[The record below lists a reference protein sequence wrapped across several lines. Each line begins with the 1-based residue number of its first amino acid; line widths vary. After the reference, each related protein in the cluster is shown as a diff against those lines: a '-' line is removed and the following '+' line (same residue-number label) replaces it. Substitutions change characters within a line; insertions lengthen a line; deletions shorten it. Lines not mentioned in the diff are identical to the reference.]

1 VAGARGLDA
10 VPAAGGQTAGNVG
23 NSFAETCDVRLEAPL
38 VDPGEG
44 TVECGGPEEDEP
56 DENHPNGE
64 RIRSLLALES
74 TSVDVSGKKAGGR
87 PRVAIVISHPVQHFC
102 PMYREIAAD
111 GRVELLVLFVEA
123 GAAPK
128 FDDQFGRVVQWQ
140 ADLLDGFTFKVLAAP
155 EKEQSRATVAEL
167 KEFAPDVVYVHG
179 YARPYLR
186 AAMRWAKS
194 AGAPVMMTTDGELLH
209 PRPWYIEAIKR
220 VVLPLTLRNVDLFL
234 TVGDENE
241 RYFAHYGVTRERF
254 LRVTFSIDSGYYDKT
269 LARREEARRGVRERL
284 GIAGDAMVVLTV
296 GKMIPRKEQADLVKA
311 FLELAKTGHTSAV
324 LLIAGEGE
332 LRAKLEDLAKP
343 LGEAVKMPG
352 FIGVDELPEFYVASD
367 VYAHPSM
374 GDPHP
379 LAISEALYCSLPV
392 VVSDQVGSIGPTD
405 DVQNGKNGWVYRT
418 GDIATLAAILGNLID
433 HPEVR
438 LKAGA
443 ESVALGEKHS
453 SKYTAKGFVDGALL
467 TLASKK
473 KSQA

>member
-1 VAGARGLDA
+1 
-10 VPAAGGQTAGNVG
+10 
-23 NSFAETCDVRLEAPL
+23 
-38 VDPGEG
+38 
-44 TVECGGPEEDEP
+44 
-56 DENHPNGE
+56 
-64 RIRSLLALES
+64 
-74 TSVDVSGKKAGGR
+74 
-87 PRVAIVISHPVQHFC
+87 
-102 PMYREIAAD
+102 
-111 GRVELLVLFVEA
+111 
-123 GAAPK
+123 
-128 FDDQFGRVVQWQ
+128 
-140 ADLLDGFTFKVLAAP
+140 
-155 EKEQSRATVAEL
+155 
-167 KEFAPDVVYVHG
+167 
-179 YARPYLR
+179 
-186 AAMRWAKS
+186 
-194 AGAPVMMTTDGELLH
+194 
-209 PRPWYIEAIKR
+209 
-220 VVLPLTLRNVDLFL
+220 
-234 TVGDENE
+234 
-241 RYFAHYGVTRERF
+241 
-254 LRVTFSIDSGYYDKT
+254 
-269 LARREEARRGVRERL
+269 
-284 GIAGDAMVVLTV
+284 
-296 GKMIPRKEQADLVKA
+296 
-311 FLELAKTGHTSAV
+311 
-324 LLIAGEGE
+324 